1 MDITCM
7 NGGTEMAITCM
18 NGGIEMDITCMNV
31 GAEMAITRR
40 VLQDVLDQVFKQVLR
55 PERVLAQAAK
65 VIAPQIRA
73 MIRRK
78 RYGIQIESSI
88 RLQAAVRCSW
98 RKGFGREVESMRLA
112 TRKIQASMRCF
123 REGQQHGLG
132 RSSAIAL
139 QARAHRLLTTSRTFP
154 MIVEGRKAAFLILR
168 LRACADRDAHFRSI
182 VASQRLQ
189 AHIRR

>member
-1 MDITCM
+1 MGQLSQLAGMGACMNRGTEVSITCM
-7 NGGTEMAITCM
+7 NGGTEM
-18 NGGIEMDITCMNV
+18 DITC
-31 GAEMAITRR
+31 R
-40 VLQDVLDQVFKQVLR
+40 VLQDVLDNVFEQVLR

-78 RYGIQIESSI
+78 RYGTQIESAI

-98 RKGFGREVESMRLA
+98 RKNFGREVESMKLA
-112 TRKIQASMRCF
+112 TRKIQASMRCC
-123 REGQQHGLG
+123 RQRQQHGIG

-139 QARAHRLLTTSRTFP
+139 QARANRLLATSRTFLL
-154 MIVEGRKAAFLILR
+154 IVEGRKAAFLILR
-168 LRACADRDAHFRSI
+168 LRARADRDAHFRSI

>member
-1 MDITCM
+1 MGQLSQLAGMGACMNGGTEVSITCM
-7 NGGTEMAITCM
+7 NGGTEM
-18 NGGIEMDITCMNV
+18 DITC
-31 GAEMAITRR
+31 R
-40 VLQDVLDQVFKQVLR
+40 VLQDVLDNVFEQVLR

-78 RYGIQIESSI
+78 RYGTQIESAI

-98 RKGFGREVESMRLA
+98 RKNFGREVESMKLA
-112 TRKIQASMRCF
+112 TRKIQASMRCC
-123 REGQQHGLG
+123 RQRQQHGIG

-139 QARAHRLLTTSRTFP
+139 QARANRLLATSRTFLL
-154 MIVEGRKAAFLILR
+154 IVEGRKAAFLILR
-168 LRACADRDAHFRSI
+168 LRARADRDAHFRSI